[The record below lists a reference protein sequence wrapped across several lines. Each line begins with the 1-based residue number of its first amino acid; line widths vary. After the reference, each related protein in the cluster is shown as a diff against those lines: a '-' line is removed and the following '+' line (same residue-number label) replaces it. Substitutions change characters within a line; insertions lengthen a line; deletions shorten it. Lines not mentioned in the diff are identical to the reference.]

1 MGGVNS
7 YCIGRCIK
15 LPETDPEVANS
26 QLANSPITCGQII
39 TDTRIIHQFQ
49 NGHHHFLESSSGSAS
64 RINQFDR
71 SRSRSLSSQGTVG
84 SNNPRRPKRASRLR
98 HFYNRIRR
106 PQSFQTAGSTFH
118 NGGSQN
124 NHLETD
130 LLHSHL
136 NGAASDLREHSTS
149 SPPMTGTLHSMC
161 EAGRPT
167 EATSAA
173 GPNNR
178 DLCVQQ
184 VFRPT
189 LAPHMEADSTVSAS
203 PDELR
208 DRSRFESAAASG
220 EGALTPS
227 PSLSSF
233 ATCVS
238 ESTRFHRPLSLL
250 SGHSP
255 FYSPSHTPPSQHQRR
270 DSLPTSTLLPPVRP
284 TENAAGRKIRVLE
297 TLAAQCSAAELELLA
312 QFRQQLRADF
322 GIEMPCE
329 PDNAHLTYLYARRRA
344 LRHVFPLAV
353 YSRAVLFT
361 FRVSSVAYAHWH
373 STSNK

>member
-15 LPETDPEVANS
+15 LPETDLEVANS
-26 QLANSPITCGQII
+26 QLSNTTITCGQII
-39 TDTRIIHQFQ
+39 TDKRIIHQLQ
-49 NGHHHFLESSSGSAS
+49 NGHHHFVESSLGSAS

-106 PQSFQTAGSTFH
+106 PQSFQTADSAVH
-118 NGGSQN
+118 NGGSQI

-130 LLHSHL
+130 LPLIQSNL

-149 SPPMTGTLHSMC
+149 SPPAPGTVHSMY
-161 EAGRPT
+161 EAGK
-167 EATSAA
+167 TSCAD
-173 GPNNR
+173 GPNNQEI
-178 DLCVQQ
+178 CVQQ

-189 LAPHMEADSTVSAS
+189 LAPHVEADSPVSAS

-208 DRSRFESAAASG
+208 DRDRFASG

-233 ATCVS
+233 VTCVS
-238 ESTRFHRPLSLL
+238 ESARFHRPLSLV
-250 SGHSP
+250 SGRSHSP
-255 FYSPSHTPPSQHQRR
+255 PYQHP
-270 DSLPTSTLLPPVRP
+270 DSLPTPTLLPPVRP
-284 TENAAGRKIRVLE
+284 TENAATRKIRVLE
-297 TLAAQCSAAELELLA
+297 TLAAQCSSAELELLA
-312 QFRQQLRADF
+312 MFRQQLHVGF
-322 GIEMPCE
+322 GMEMPSE
-329 PDNAHLTYLYARRRA
+329 PDNAHLRYLYARRRA
-344 LRHVFPLAV
+344 QRHVFQVSTL
-353 YSRAVLFT
+353 SLFT
-361 FRVSSVAYAHWH
+361 HVLCFSLFACRQSSMSHIQRVGLPFEVS
-373 STSNK
+373 